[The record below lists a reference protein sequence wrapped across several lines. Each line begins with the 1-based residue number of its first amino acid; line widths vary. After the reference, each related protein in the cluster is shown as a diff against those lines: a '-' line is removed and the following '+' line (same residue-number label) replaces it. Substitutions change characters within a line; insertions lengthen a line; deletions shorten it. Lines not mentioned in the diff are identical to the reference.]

1 MMKKSERYKIVLDYF
16 KTHVPPVETELQYG
30 SPYEL
35 LVAVMLS
42 AQCTDKRVNMVTPAL
57 FAAFPTV
64 ESLAAATEADVLP
77 FIRSVSYPNSKAT
90 HLVAMARKV
99 CADYGG
105 EVPDTFEALTSL
117 PGVGRKTANVMLAVA
132 FGREALAVDTHV
144 YRVSRRIGLV
154 PMTANTP
161 FKVEEELKRN
171 IPHELVVPS
180 HFWILLHGRYICQAR
195 RPKCEECSITEACK
209 YFASHKKQ

>member
-16 KTHVPPVETELQYG
+16 KTDVPPVETELQYG

-195 RPKCEECSITEACK
+195 RPKCEECPITEACK

>member
-35 LVAVMLS
+35 LVDVMLS

-77 FIRSVSYPNSKAT
+77 FIRSVSYPNSKAA

-195 RPKCEECSITEACK
+195 RPKCEECPITEACK
-209 YFASHKKQ
+209 YFASHKK

>member
-77 FIRSVSYPNSKAT
+77 FIRSVSYPNSKAA